1 MAAQHGGNRR
11 GRPVSLARQL
21 ANDFMESSPAPA
33 PKRLALDADVALMPD
48 DPFRLK
54 LLISDLQFENDLLRG
69 IIAHGGDASLILEE
83 Y

>member
-1 MAAQHGGNRR
+1 M
-11 GRPVSLARQL
+11 
-21 ANDFMESSPAPA
+21 

-69 IIAHGGDASLILEE
+69 IIAHGGGASLILEE